1 MANIFSKLN
10 DWWSGKTML
19 DGNLLNRTLY
29 QMIGGQ
35 AAHYDADAKTYL
47 EQGFGNNPDV
57 FAIIMQQA
65 DKTKAVPYA
74 VKKIEDKANFRK
86 LQELRTATKGD
97 FTIQQMARAKVLE
110 SKAFASNEVKFP
122 LEQPNPNQTW
132 GEIFALY
139 KIFLKV
145 TGNVY
150 FYTVSPKEGANV
162 GVPKQLYLLPS
173 HLVKIVLKSD
183 ANVLEDENPIDYY
196 MLIEGDQ
203 YIKFQTEDVF
213 HVKTPNPFYDFSG
226 SHLYGLSP
234 IKAGLRNLQSSNSAL
249 DHNVKTMENSGIYG
263 FLTSADADK
272 PFTAEQA
279 LQMKDKLREMD
290 NASGRL
296 SRIAGSSVPIAFTK
310 LSLNTD
316 ELKQFD
322 FLKYDQKTLCNIL
335 EWSDKLLN
343 SDTALT
349 YDNLKQERKRV
360 ITDNIQPDLV
370 LLAEAFN
377 KHFIQKFKGYENCLI
392 EWDITELPEMQ
403 EDYKMMV
410 EWMKQAPLT
419 PNEIRTALKYE
430 TMDIEG
436 MDVPWI
442 EQGRKRIDEVSVTE
456 TDITKSYEML

>member
-1 MANIFSKLN
+1 
-10 DWWSGKTML
+10 
-19 DGNLLNRTLY
+19 
-29 QMIGGQ
+29 
-35 AAHYDADAKTYL
+35 
-47 EQGFGNNPDV
+47 
-57 FAIIMQQA
+57 
-65 DKTKAVPYA
+65 
-74 VKKIEDKANFRK
+74 
-86 LQELRTATKGD
+86 
-97 FTIQQMARAKVLE
+97 MARAKVLE
-110 SKAFASNEVKFP
+110 SKAFSSNEVKFP

-173 HLVKIVLKSD
+173 HLVKIVLKPD
-183 ANVLEDENPIDYY
+183 VNVLEDENLIDYY

-234 IKAGLRNLQSSNSAL
+234 IKAALRNLQSSNSAL

-263 FLTSADADK
+263 FLTSANADK

-290 NASGRL
+290 NANGRL

-322 FLKYDQKTLCNIL
+322 FLKYDQKVLCNIL
-335 EWSDKLLN
+335 GWSDKLLN

-349 YDNLKQERKRV
+349 YDNLQNERKRV

-377 KHFIQKFKGYENCLI
+377 KYFIPKFKGYENCLI

-403 EDYKMMV
+403 EDYKLMV

-419 PNEIRTALKYE
+419 PNEIRAALEYE